1 MLVSRISEYL
11 RFDQAVRANQGSV
24 SVDVMADRGVGG
36 VIVTPVRRRRRISKA
51 LVWAAVT
58 PFAAWALARGTGLE
72 RGSLTTQLMT
82 ATPYAAA
89 GSLVPVLIAA
99 LTRNRAAAA
108 VALITTAALGFSV
121 LPRAVGS
128 TGSATGTP
136 LRVLTLNTFFGGAE
150 PEVVMDL
157 LRRLRPDVLSI
168 QELTPGMVEELDG
181 AGLKDLLPYRTLEA
195 EWNAGGTGLYA
206 RYPLTPMEGLF
217 EVIGHNMPAATM
229 ALPGTG
235 PIEIVAVHPRPPLGS
250 QVYEWTAAINAFP
263 SASPDTIRILAGDF
277 NASLDHAVMRRFLSR
292 GYADAAD
299 RAGQGLTPTWPAN
312 RSFPPLITIDHVV
325 VDQRVNVNAVSVHTV
340 PGTDHRAVFADLRL
354 PSP

>member
-1 MLVSRISEYL
+1 
-11 RFDQAVRANQGSV
+11 
-24 SVDVMADRGVGG
+24 
-36 VIVTPVRRRRRISKA
+36 
-51 LVWAAVT
+51 
-58 PFAAWALARGTGLE
+58 
-72 RGSLTTQLMT
+72 
-82 ATPYAAA
+82 
-89 GSLVPVLIAA
+89 
-99 LTRNRAAAA
+99 
-108 VALITTAALGFSV
+108 
-121 LPRAVGS
+121 
-128 TGSATGTP
+128 
-136 LRVLTLNTFFGGAE
+136 
-150 PEVVMDL
+150 
-157 LRRLRPDVLSI
+157 
-168 QELTPGMVEELDG
+168 MVEELDG
-181 AGLKDLLPYRTLEA
+181 AGLKELLPYRTLEA

-206 RYPLTPMEGLF
+206 RYPLTPLEGLF

-250 QVYEWTAAINAFP
+250 QVYEWTAAIDAFP

-340 PGTDHRAVFADLRL
+340 PGTDHRAVFADLACPRPDDTACAARRASPRDLARPHEGNPVAVPAFAPHPGVVPQPLGPGSGCRLDHGPAVPALASRRSRPPESPSQAQRL
-354 PSP
+354 PALASLRCRPALNHLDSSARVLSQPSRPGSSRRTSSGARRRCQPGPLATIRQPGAEARSVLTGSRSSKSALAQPG